1 MTLPLR
7 KMYLPCLLLQP
18 LSEALAG
25 PALPG
30 PALTGLLLLQ
40 PPPLWASLPWA
51 CTCCS
56 HLAGPPA
63 MGLPLSGLSLSG
75 TPTHWASHSLG
86 LQSLGLDS
94 HSLRLY
100 PLGFESR
107 PPTTSL
113 LLARPLLLAFHHLH
127 FPLTG
132 PPALLAFI
140 L

>member
-25 PALPG
+25 HALSG

-40 PPPLWASLPWA
+40 PPPPWA

-56 HLAGPPA
+56 RLAGPPA
-63 MGLPLSGLSLSG
+63 IGLPLSGLSLSG

-94 HSLRLY
+94 HSLRLH

-113 LLARPLLLAFHHLH
+113 PLTRPLLLAFHHLH

-132 PPALLAFI
+132 PPTLLASI